1 MLVGP
6 RKYQK
11 KIIKIE
17 LKRVKNPN
25 WPEANQLA
33 IYKQGRGFE
42 LGTTVNNSSYRSERE
57 LNSGPPNCKS
67 GALTARPRC
76 LLLKRRKTLETF
88 HGLLISEKVVLGSV
102 SQVYCLAMQNLCN
115 FETIRSLLFFYV
127 LFADGAVKDR
137 RSNTSI
143 EKQFRNYKV
152 LHCQAIYLTYK
163 TQRHFLTNQESVK
176 CFQCFAPLDNDC
188 VHYSN
193 SDWLIEPQDCVVIG
207 LSASNICFAQQ
218 REIGETGNEK
228 VKKRRQLFT
237 CITLFPNISLQSL
250 TEHRQHTIFF
260 LSRSW
265 ISGAKKF
272 NSRKIL
278 ANISQTEEGGMTF
291 SHHP

>member
-1 MLVGP
+1 M
-6 RKYQK
+6 
-11 KIIKIE
+11 
-17 LKRVKNPN
+17 
-25 WPEANQLA
+25 
-33 IYKQGRGFE
+33 
-42 LGTTVNNSSYRSERE
+42 
-57 LNSGPPNCKS
+57 
-67 GALTARPRC
+67 LTAQLRSGVQIRAS
-76 LLLKRRKTLETF
+76 K
-88 HGLLISEKVVLGSV
+88 
-102 SQVYCLAMQNLCN
+102 NN
-115 FETIRSLLFFYV
+115 FEIT
-127 LFADGAVKDR
+127 
-137 RSNTSI
+137 
-143 EKQFRNYKV
+143 KV

-228 VKKRRQLFT
+228 VIKRRQLFT

-278 ANISQTEEGGMTF
+278 VNISQTEEGGMTF